1 MKIKPKE
8 GTRFRGN
15 YKTKVKTISHHRPL
29 SETQLNISELKFRRL
44 FETAQDGILLLD
56 ADSGVITDINPFLLK
71 SLGYSHAEMIGK
83 KIWEFGLFK
92 DLNASKTAFKELQK
106 KKTIRYKDLPLQTK
120 SGEPRY
126 VEFVSNIYMVGN
138 KKVIQCN
145 IRDITDRKI
154 IAEVLQAN
162 EGRYRELFNR
172 MRSCVAVYEAVEN
185 GKDFI
190 FKDFNTA
197 AERVEKTPR
206 HIVLGRKVTEVFPGI
221 LEMGLLKTF
230 RNVWKTGKPQSH
242 PIAIYQDMHIF
253 GWRENFVYK
262 IPSGEIVVIYEDVT
276 ERKKEELTLRL
287 VSDTQARILLAEN
300 LKDVLQ
306 LVGTRVHEL
315 INDGFVIISEV
326 DESMKS
332 IRTAGLY
339 GFGSNYASL
348 VKKFHID
355 PSKMSYPLK
364 DMTTL
369 ELRLFRSGKLER
381 FPGGLF
387 RLMLGKVP
395 EPICKFAE
403 KKMGIFEI
411 FTMGF
416 IHHNIHLGGI
426 SILVTN
432 DITFYKPFIEI
443 IIRQASI
450 AIGRI
455 KTDLE
460 LRNSEERFRSL
471 YENVTVGMYR
481 TSPDGRILMAN
492 PALVKMLGYASF
504 EELAKRDLNKEG
516 FEPACPRQVYIN
528 QIEKKGEL
536 YGIESAWKRKDGS
549 AIFVR
554 ESAKAIREQN
564 GNVLFYEG
572 TVENINER
580 HQSEIALQESEAH
593 YRGLFENSPISLW
606 EEDFSAVKKRLD
618 ILKKRGV
625 TDFHAYLISHPK
637 EIKNCLSLIKVLD
650 VNKATLKL
658 FNAKQKGDLLK
669 SLTAVVSLQTLIEF
683 QEELSLIAE
692 GKTFFNWET
701 KNQKL
706 TGETIDVNL
715 SWSAAPGHESDLSK
729 VHISMIDITE
739 RRKAEQALQ
748 ESEFRFRSIFEDSPI
763 ALWEEDF
770 SLVKKRLEVLKE
782 RGISDINSYLES
794 HPKEVTHCVSLIR
807 VLSVNKATMK
817 LFQGKSKA
825 DMMQI
830 RSGNLS
836 PSTLQSF
843 RKEFVKIAEGK
854 VNFNFESII
863 LTRKGH
869 PRFVN
874 IFGSTAPGHET
885 DLSRLIIS
893 IIDITERRKAE
904 NALRESE
911 VRFRSLFEDSPIALW
926 EEDHS
931 EVKNYLDE
939 LKKKGIQDFRKYFR
953 NHPQEVK
960 KCLGLIKILNINNSV
975 LQLYNAKN
983 KSEVHYGLAPIF
995 SETALIQYAEQLAQ
1009 IAEGKKVIEQ
1019 ETEAVK
1025 LTGEKMTHYIRL
1037 QAVPGFEDSF
1047 ARVIV
1052 SVMDITDRKM
1062 AEQSLQNELIKRT
1075 LAEERQ
1081 RFLME
1086 QEHSQRVFSEA
1097 LTKNALSLNSS
1108 LKSEELLDSII
1119 KNIQNVIPFEAVS
1132 IIMIEEGHGKIVRSL
1147 GFAEK
1152 GFSSYLEQNLF
1163 DYSKYPTIQE
1173 MINSGSFIL
1182 IPDTQA
1188 SSTWVH
1194 DDNSPW
1200 KILSCV
1206 EAPIK
1211 EDDKVIGFVTLN
1223 SSKSNFYTEEH
1234 AHQLT
1239 AFTDQ
1244 VSIAMKNARLFEGT
1258 QRRMKRM
1265 NAMTLIDQAINS
1277 SLDINVS
1284 LEVVLMQALEQLGV
1298 DAADI
1303 LLVNHVSN
1311 SLTFAKAR
1319 GFKTSEITK
1328 SKLSLGAGL
1337 SGQAI
1342 MERRIVAIP
1351 DLKSAPESY
1360 FRNLLIE
1367 KEEFVSYYCVPLI
1380 TKGMIKGVMEV
1391 YFRKPFD
1398 ADAEW
1403 LEFLE
1408 MLAQQSA
1415 IAINNAELLNSLQI
1429 SNNDLKNAYDSTLQ
1443 GWVEA
1448 LDLRDKEN
1456 EGHSS
1461 RVTDATLRLAIHFNF
1476 EDKEITGI
1484 KRGALLHDIGKISIS
1499 DTILNKPGP
1508 LSEDEWII
1516 MRKHPEF
1523 AFQLLS
1529 KTRYLRDALDIPY
1542 CHHEK
1547 WDGSG
1552 YPRGLKGEAI
1562 PLAARIFAIVDVW
1575 DALIS
1580 DRPYRSA
1587 WSREKALE
1595 YIQEQSGKQFDPRV
1609 VKVFVDYLKSIHSKT
1624 E

>member
-1 MKIKPKE
+1 M
-8 GTRFRGN
+8 
-15 YKTKVKTISHHRPL
+15 

-56 ADSGVITDINPFLLK
+56 ADSGAITDINPFLLK
-71 SLGYSHAEMIGK
+71 SLGYSHTEMIGR
-83 KIWEFGLFK
+83 KIWEIGLFK
-92 DLNASKTAFKELQK
+92 DVNASKIAFKELQK
-106 KKTIRYKDLPLQTK
+106 KKYLRYKDLPLQTK
-120 SGEPRY
+120 TGVTRY
-126 VEFVSNIYMVGN
+126 VEFVSNIYQVGE

-145 IRDITDRKI
+145 IRDITDRTI
-154 IAEVLQAN
+154 IADTLQTN
-162 EGRYRELFNR
+162 MGRYRELFNH
-172 MRSCVAVYEAVEN
+172 MNSCVAVYEAVEN

-190 FKDFNTA
+190 FKDFNAA
-197 AERVEKTPR
+197 AESVEKTPR
-206 HIVLGRKVTEVFPGI
+206 QKVLGRKVTEVFPGI

-230 RNVWKTGKPQSH
+230 TKVWKTGKAQSH
-242 PIAIYQDMHIF
+242 PIAIYQDAHIF

-262 IPSGEIVVIYEDVT
+262 LPTGEIMVIYEDAT
-276 ERKKEELTLRL
+276 ELKKEELAMRL
-287 VSDTQARILLAEN
+287 ISDTQAKLLLLEN

-306 LVGTRVHEL
+306 LVGTRVHDL
-315 INDGFVIISEV
+315 INNGYVIISET

-339 GFGSNYASL
+339 GFGINYASM

-355 PSKMSYPLK
+355 PSRMSYPLK
-364 DMTTL
+364 DMTPL

-381 FPGGLF
+381 FPGGLY

-395 EPICKFAE
+395 KSICKFAE
-403 KKMGIFEI
+403 KKLGILDI

-416 IHHNIHLGGI
+416 IHNNIHLGGI
-426 SILVTN
+426 SILATN

-450 AIGRI
+450 GIGRI

-460 LRNSEERFRSL
+460 LKNSEERFRSL
-471 YENVTVGMYR
+471 YENATVGMYR

-492 PALVKMLGYASF
+492 PALVKMLGYSSF

-516 FEPACPRQVYIN
+516 FEPNYARDDYIK
-528 QIEKKGEL
+528 QIELKNEL
-536 YGIESAWKRKDGS
+536 HGIESAWKRKDGS
-549 AIFVR
+549 VVFVR
-554 ESAKAIREQN
+554 ESAKATREQK

-572 TVENINER
+572 TVEDISER
-580 HQSEIALQESEAH
+580 RQSEIALLESEAH

-606 EEDFSAVKKRLD
+606 EEDFSEVKKRLD
-618 ILKKRGV
+618 VLKKQGV
-625 TDFHAYLISHPK
+625 TDFHIYLISHPK

-650 VNKATLKL
+650 VNQATLKL
-658 FNAKQKGDLLK
+658 FNAKQKSDLLK
-669 SLTAVVSLQTLIEF
+669 SLTAVVSPQTLIEF

-692 GKTFFNWET
+692 GRTSFNWET

-706 TGETIDVNL
+706 TGETIDVSL
-715 SWSAAPGHESDLSK
+715 SWSTAPGHESDLSK

-739 RRKAEQALQ
+739 RRKAE
-748 ESEFRFRSIFEDSPI
+748 I
-763 ALWEEDF
+763 
-770 SLVKKRLEVLKE
+770 
-782 RGISDINSYLES
+782 
-794 HPKEVTHCVSLIR
+794 
-807 VLSVNKATMK
+807 
-817 LFQGKSKA
+817 
-825 DMMQI
+825 
-830 RSGNLS
+830 
-836 PSTLQSF
+836 TLQ
-843 RKEFVKIAEGK
+843 
-854 VNFNFESII
+854 
-863 LTRKGH
+863 
-869 PRFVN
+869 
-874 IFGSTAPGHET
+874 
-885 DLSRLIIS
+885 
-893 IIDITERRKAE
+893 
-904 NALRESE
+904 ESE

-931 EVKNYLDE
+931 EVMNYLDA
-939 LKKKGIQDFRKYFR
+939 LKKKGIQDFRDYFR

-975 LQLYNAKN
+975 LKLYNAKN
-983 KSEVHYGLAPIF
+983 KSEVLKGLTPIF
-995 SETALIQYAEQLAQ
+995 SETALIRYAEQLAQ
-1009 IAEGKKVIEQ
+1009 ITEGKRVIEQ

-1025 LTGEKMTHYIRL
+1025 LTGEKMTHNIRL
-1037 QAVPGFEDSF
+1037 QAVPGFEVSL

-1052 SVMDITDRKM
+1052 SVMDITDRKK
-1062 AEQSLQNELIKRT
+1062 AEQYLQNELKERIR
-1075 LAEERQ
+1075 AEERQ
-1081 RFLME
+1081 RLLVE
-1086 QEHSQRVFSEA
+1086 KEHSQRIFSEA
-1097 LTKNALSLNSS
+1097 LTKNALSLNSV
-1108 LKSEELLDSII
+1108 LETEEVLNSII
-1119 KNIQNVIPFEAVS
+1119 TNIREVIPHEAIS
-1132 IIMIEEGHGKIVRSL
+1132 IIMIEGKQGKIVR
-1147 GFAEK
+1147 FK
-1152 GFSSYLEQNLF
+1152 GFNEKESSALIENTEF
-1163 DYSKYPTIQE
+1163 DFSKFASFQKVIE
-1173 MINSGSFIL
+1173 SGSYVLIADTRKDPTWIRVDATAANTLSVIQMPIL
-1182 IPDTQA
+1182 E
-1188 SSTWVH
+1188 
-1194 DDNSPW
+1194 N
-1200 KILSCV
+1200 K
-1206 EAPIK
+1206 
-1211 EDDKVIGFVTLN
+1211 KVVGVLTLN
-1223 SSKSNFYTEEH
+1223 SSIPNFYKEEH
-1234 AHQLT
+1234 AHRLM
-1239 AFTDQ
+1239 AFTEQ
-1244 VSIAMKNARLFEGT
+1244 VSNAMKNARLFEDT

-1284 LEVVLMQALEQLGV
+1284 LEVVLMQALEQLRV
-1298 DAADI
+1298 DASDI

-1311 SLTFAKAR
+1311 SLMFAKAK
-1319 GFKTSEITK
+1319 GFKTSEISK

-1342 MERRIVAIP
+1342 MERKIVAIP

-1367 KEEFVSYYCVPLI
+1367 KEGFVSYYCVPLI
-1380 TKGMIKGVMEV
+1380 TKGLIKGVMEV

-1403 LEFLE
+1403 MEFFE

-1456 EGHSS
+1456 EGHNS

-1508 LSEDEWII
+1508 LSEEEWII
-1516 MRKHPEF
+1516 MRKHPEY
-1523 AFQLLS
+1523 AFRLLS
-1529 KTRYLRDALDIPY
+1529 KTKYLRDALDIPY

-1587 WSREKALE
+1587 WSREKTME
-1595 YIQEQSGKQFDPRV
+1595 YIQEQSGKHFDPQV
-1609 VKVFVDYLKSIHSKT
+1609 VKVFVDYLKSIQSKIK
-1624 E
+1624 